1 MHLDIPK
8 LGDSI
13 VGISSII
20 YIYIYLWKTN
30 LHKSLRRSVCTL
42 ERGGGERKV
51 AGNHK

>member
-20 YIYIYLWKTN
+20 YIYIYI
-30 LHKSLRRSVCTL
+30 SLENQSSQVFKE
-42 ERGGGERKV
+42 ERLYT
-51 AGNHK
+51 

>member
-20 YIYIYLWKTN
+20 YIYI
-30 LHKSLRRSVCTL
+30 SLENQSSQVFKE
-42 ERGGGERKV
+42 ERLYT
-51 AGNHK
+51 